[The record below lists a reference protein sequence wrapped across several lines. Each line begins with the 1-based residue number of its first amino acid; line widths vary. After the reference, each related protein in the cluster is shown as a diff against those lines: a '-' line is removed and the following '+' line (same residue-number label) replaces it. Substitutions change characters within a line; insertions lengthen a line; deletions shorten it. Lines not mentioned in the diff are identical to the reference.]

1 MPPRPAKRRNRPVSL
16 NPKTMSL
23 AELNALPR
31 NSLILLASARNLVTT
46 GTKTRLAQRVFEHEQ
61 AGTHASQREA
71 PTALNE
77 NPLDV
82 GRPQP
87 PDRQPMPSVSTFS
100 PDQLLQLREIIA
112 EVVAP
117 QRSDQVAGLPQ
128 DIPLLSPASGL
139 NSGPTTGLNAPNALL
154 NNSNAMSGEFQDG
167 GLSQP
172 QLVPSLLPTALQG
185 SLGVP
190 IHQPAPQPPHET
202 TLPPLPE
209 KIRTKITKREY
220 IDFNDLLTDNMY
232 PHPSHASSQNNFTL
246 SVDPQDGDS
255 LSFVRSQRKKRR
267 IDGLS
272 SWLEAWNVFLR
283 STLSLYPH
291 LAPDLLAYQDQIC
304 KYSRKFK
311 SAAWLM
317 YDTAFRFMAATNTN
331 MPWAKGNEQLYND
344 ILKEET
350 LPYCIHCHMYGHRTL
365 ACPLRPKSA
374 QSFRPY
380 PTTFTATAANL
391 PQTTTTTPAQPL
403 PSQQLQLPAICR
415 DFNRRVCRRPNCQF
429 QHICNKPN
437 CGGSHPGSQCPKVP
451 QV

>member
-1 MPPRPAKRRNRPVSL
+1 LHNNFFEVYFALVLYFVFAIMPPRPAKRRNRPVSL
-16 NPKTMSL
+16 NLKTMSL
-23 AELNALPR
+23 AELNALRR
-31 NSLILLASARNLVTT
+31 NSLILLASARNHVTT

-61 AGTHASQREA
+61 SGTHAPQREA

-77 NPLDV
+77 NPLDI

-190 IHQPAPQPPHET
+190 NHQPAPQPPHEST
-202 TLPPLPE
+202 FPPLPE
-209 KIRTKITKREY
+209 KIRTKITKREC
-220 IDFNDLLTDNMY
+220 IDFNDLVTDNMY

-255 LSFVRSQRKKRR
+255 LSFVHSQRRKRR

-272 SWLEAWNVFLR
+272 SWLEDWNVFLR

-304 KYSRKFK
+304 K
-311 SAAWLM
+311 
-317 YDTAFRFMAATNTN
+317 
-331 MPWAKGNEQLYND
+331 
-344 ILKEET
+344 
-350 LPYCIHCHMYGHRTL
+350 
-365 ACPLRPKSA
+365 
-374 QSFRPY
+374 
-380 PTTFTATAANL
+380 
-391 PQTTTTTPAQPL
+391 
-403 PSQQLQLPAICR
+403 
-415 DFNRRVCRRPNCQF
+415 
-429 QHICNKPN
+429 
-437 CGGSHPGSQCPKVP
+437 
-451 QV
+451 